1 MKAAASVRALLNVR
15 ALVNRIIMVNTD
27 MNKYTSPSTFPR
39 RKSVRL
45 PTSLNLLLAFA
56 RILLAYIRRAQN
68 GKIRRAKRS
77 VRRLSLTFQP
87 LFGMSRNA
95 RLKEEASC
103 DISRKGCKGDFS
115 YPRLLLE

>member
-1 MKAAASVRALLNVR
+1 MTTSHENRKLNVR

-56 RILLAYIRRAQN
+56 RIFLAYIQQAQN

-77 VRRLSLTFQP
+77 VRRLSLLSSLYFGCHATLPGKRKRCVTSQETAAKEVF
-87 LFGMSRNA
+87 LF
-95 RLKEEASC
+95 L
-103 DISRKGCKGDFS
+103 GC
-115 YPRLLLE
+115 Y